1 MHDSCL
7 LVQVS
12 DKERDL
18 EYGTLF
24 RDVASVISEKCVNP
38 ENNRPYTLTMIERG
52 LKELGF
58 AVDPKKN
65 AKQQALEALP
75 QLQSKI
81 PIRRARMR
89 LKILVLFVS
98 PFFSFPMAIVKLLLP
113 ALENVDSDQIET
125 RWLLTWTDVARQD
138 HWACLLNMFL
148 LIKSS

>member
-1 MHDSCL
+1 M
-7 LVQVS
+7 S
-12 DKERDL
+12 DKEREL

-52 LKELGF
+52 LKDLGF
-58 AVDPKKN
+58 AVDPKRN

-89 LKILVLFVS
+89 LKILVS
-98 PFFSFPMAIVKLLLP
+98 PSFIFLSTDTKLSIHRAFHACFKAAAVRTKLLQQ
-113 ALENVDSDQIET
+113 AL
-125 RWLLTWTDVARQD
+125 
-138 HWACLLNMFL
+138 HLNSNA
-148 LIKSS
+148 SSCTAMHS

>member
-1 MHDSCL
+1 MAHQDHHHNVIHDITGKHFSSRLC
-7 LVQVS
+7 VIQVS
-12 DKERDL
+12 DKEREL

-52 LKELGF
+52 LKDLGF
-58 AVDPKKN
+58 AVDPKRN

-89 LKILVLFVS
+89 LKILVL
-98 PFFSFPMAIVKLLLP
+98 PSFIL
-113 ALENVDSDQIET
+113 
-125 RWLLTWTDVARQD
+125 
-138 HWACLLNMFL
+138 
-148 LIKSS
+148 